1 MSNKRLRRANRWL
14 HLFVG
19 IMLIVYIYSPLGEVS
34 WYALA
39 VQALAIPLVVLSGVA
54 LWQQPRLSAWL
65 KRRRS

>member
-14 HLFVG
+14 HLLVSVT
-19 IMLIVYIYSPLGEVS
+19 LIVYVYSPLGEAP

-39 VQALAIPLVVLSGVA
+39 VQSLAIPLVVLSGVA